1 MSDKQDSGGRPHS
14 EQPQADYGAYQQY
27 DQQSAYGYDYSATQ
41 YDPSAY
47 GQQPQ
52 AGAYDASS
60 YNQQSYGSNYGSYDA
75 AGDGGRSQRYGGD
88 QNSSYRER
96 DSGRDNDRYG
106 DSRGSYSRR
115 DNYQDQPPRQDEG
128 LEPGMEKAHDTIYI
142 TNLPDSV
149 TEEKLAEVFG
159 SIGIIKHDRKND
171 KPKIWIYTDKA
182 TGKPKGDATITY
194 DDPPTADAAIDW
206 FGNKDFMGNI
216 IKVDKAVR
224 KAWTGGAGGRGG
236 GGGGRGGGRGGYGGG
251 GRGDFSGGR
260 GPPPPR
266 DGDWS
271 CESCGIN
278 NFARNRT
285 ECFKCKAPRPASTMQ
300 SSGGDRGGYR
310 GRRDYGGSG
319 GGDDKYS
326 RGGSGYSRG
335 GGDRGSNYEGRSRG
349 GSDRRD
355 RDDYGRHSGGGRDND
370 YRGSERRER
379 RDRPY

>member
-1 MSDKQDSGGRPHS
+1 MSDKQDSGSHHQAES
-14 EQPQADYGAYQQY
+14 QQADYGAYQQY
-27 DQQSAYGYDYSATQ
+27 DQQNAYGYDYSA
-41 YDPSAY
+41 YYEDPSAY
-47 GQQPQ
+47 SKHQQ
-52 AGAYDASS
+52 GGGYDS
-60 YNQQSYGSNYGSYDA
+60 YNQQSYGSGYGSYDTS
-75 AGDGGRSQRYGGD
+75 GDGGRSQEHGGD
-88 QNSSYRER
+88 YNAGYRDRESNR
-96 DSGRDNDRYG
+96 GNDRYG

-115 DNYQDQPPRQDEG
+115 DNYQDQPSRQDEG
-128 LEPGMEKAHDTIYI
+128 LEPGMEKSHDTIYI
-142 TNLPDSV
+142 TNLPDTV

-159 SIGIIKHDRKND
+159 SIGIIKHDKKAD
-171 KPKIWIYTDKA
+171 KPKIWIYTDKT

-194 DDPPTADAAIDW
+194 DDPPTADAAIEW
-206 FGNKDFMGNI
+206 FSNKDFMGNI
-216 IKVDKAVR
+216 IKVDKAQR
-224 KAWTGGAGGRGG
+224 KAWTGGRVG

-251 GRGDFSGGR
+251 GGSRGDFSGGR

-266 DGDWS
+266 DGDWV

-310 GRRDYGGSG
+310 GRRDHG

-326 RGGSGYSRG
+326 RSGNGYSRG
-335 GGDRGSNYEGRSRG
+335 GGDRGSNYDSRSRG

-355 RDDYGRHSGGGRDND
+355 RDEYGRHSGGGRDND
-370 YRGSERRER
+370 YRSNERRDR